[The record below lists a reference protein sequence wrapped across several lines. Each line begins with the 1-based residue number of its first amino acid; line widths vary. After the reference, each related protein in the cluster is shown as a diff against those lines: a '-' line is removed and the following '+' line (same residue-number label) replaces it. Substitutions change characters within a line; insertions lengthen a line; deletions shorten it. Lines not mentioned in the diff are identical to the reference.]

1 MGMETVPVVAM
12 ATVVEE
18 MMIEVGGMLIR
29 KEGLE
34 AVAQDGEGE
43 VQVLQAAGEIGV
55 Q

>member
-12 ATVVEE
+12 AMEVEE

-34 AVAQDGEGE
+34 AVAPDREGGVE
-43 VQVLQAAGEIGV
+43 VPEVGEIGV